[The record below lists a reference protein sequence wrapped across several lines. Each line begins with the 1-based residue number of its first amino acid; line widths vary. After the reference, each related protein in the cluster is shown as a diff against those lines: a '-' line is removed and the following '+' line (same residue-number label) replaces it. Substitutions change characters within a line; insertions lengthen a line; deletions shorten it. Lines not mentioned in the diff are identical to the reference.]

1 MSADAASTEA
11 PAAEADKHPV
21 KDTVEPDDLNVG
33 LIATIT
39 IVGAL
44 LVVAIAAALTALV
57 RSESTSYGLETGTY
71 ADLGKVRRLK
81 EEQKAKLQGPIGWAD
96 KAKGQVSVPIDRAM
110 ELVENDIQRDPFLAT
125 IAPPA
130 TATPAPSGT
139 EGAAPAPSGAAPA
152 PSGEAP
158 SGAAPAPS
166 GEAPSGAAP
175 PASGAPLEK
184 APAGDK
190 KVQERKAPAP
200 SGGKLVD
207 PPSGA
212 PVTPAA
218 APFIQK

>member
-1 MSADAASTEA
+1 MSAEAASTEA
-11 PAAEADKHPV
+11 PAAEAG

-57 RSESTSYGLETGTY
+57 RSESTTYGQEVGTY
-71 ADLGKVRRLK
+71 ADLGKVKRLK
-81 EEQKAKLQGPIGWAD
+81 DEQKAKLEAPIGWAD

-130 TATPAPSGT
+130 TATAAP
-139 EGAAPAPSGAAPA
+139 EGAAAPAPSGAAPA

-158 SGAAPAPS
+158 SGAAPA
-166 GEAPSGAAP
+166 
-175 PASGAPLEK
+175 ASGAPAEK
-184 APAGDK
+184 KTEGDK
-190 KVQERKAPAP
+190 KPKAPAP
-200 SGGKLVD
+200 TGGKLVD
-207 PPSGA
+207 PKGA
-212 PVTPAA
+212 PVTPATAA
-218 APFIQK
+218 APQK

>member
-1 MSADAASTEA
+1 VSITMSADAASTEA
-11 PAAEADKHPV
+11 PAAEAGKHLA

-81 EEQKAKLQGPIGWAD
+81 DEQKAKLEAPIGWAD

-110 ELVENDIQRDPFLAT
+110 ELVENDIQRDPFMAT

-130 TATPAPSGT
+130 TATAAPSGT
-139 EGAAPAPSGAAPA
+139 EGAAPAPSGSAPA
-152 PSGEAP
+152 PSD
-158 SGAAPAPS
+158 
-166 GEAPSGAAP
+166 EAPSGAAP
-175 PASGAPLEK
+175 PAGS
-184 APAGDK
+184 K
-190 KVQERKAPAP
+190 KVQEPRAPAP
-200 SGGKLVD
+200 SGGKLVS